1 MVFPRFQVKAISATV
16 DMATRV
22 VVMSPR
28 VVRTT
33 RHMVSTAK
41 IARGRFSFSD
51 TVHTSPSYA
60 CASI

>member
-1 MVFPRFQVKAISATV
+1 MLFPRFQAKAISATV
-16 DMATRV
+16 DMATSV

-33 RHMVSTAK
+33 RHTVSTAK
-41 IARGRFSFSD
+41 IARGMLIFSV

-60 CASI
+60 FASI